1 MAANALSIL
10 LFSGETDG
18 SALRYALK
26 ADAFSLNFVKTPIQ
40 TPLPQG
46 GQPIILDFGHIR
58 PTLTI
63 SGLVD
68 TTAPGSTE
76 NQTGPT
82 KDSSS
87 TYTVPSKENLED
99 FVTSKFFDKNT
110 QPVEVILSDGTSTSV
125 AEYRGAISQARFDL
139 APATE
144 DRFAF
149 TLVLVCE
156 LRKSGT

>member
-1 MAANALSIL
+1 MAADALAIL

-26 ADAFSLNFVKTPIQ
+26 ADAFSFNYVKTPVQ
-40 TPLPQG
+40 TPIPQG
-46 GQPIILDFGHIR
+46 ASPLIYDFGHLR
-58 PTLTI
+58 PTITI

-68 TTAPGSTE
+68 ETAPGSVE
-76 NQTGPT
+76 NVTGPT

-87 TYTVPSKENLED
+87 TYIVPSKENLED
-99 FVTSKFFDKNT
+99 FVTTKFYDANT
-110 QPVEVILSDGTSTSV
+110 QPIEVIISDGTSTAV
-125 AEYRGAISQARFDL
+125 AVYEAAISQARFDL

-149 TLVLVCE
+149 TLVFVSKK
-156 LRKSGT
+156 RG

>member
-1 MAANALSIL
+1 MAEALSIL

-26 ADAFSLNFVKTPIQ
+26 ADAFSVNFVKTPVQ

-46 GQPIILDFGHIR
+46 GQPILLDFGHIR
-58 PTLTI
+58 PTITI

-68 TTAPGSTE
+68 TTAPGSSE
-76 NQTGPT
+76 NVTGPT

-87 TYTVPSKENLED
+87 TYIVPSKENLED

-110 QPVEVILSDGTSTSV
+110 QPIEVIISDGTSTSV
-125 AEYRGAISQARFDL
+125 AEYRAAISQARFDL

-149 TLVLVCE
+149 TLVFSSE